1 MVMKEQNQRIS
12 GQIRQHGFQDPY
24 VETEIR
30 IVTTNQHQ
38 GVQKRELKGRAIHMN
53 EARFPTIC
61 AWKFLIAYAKTI
73 YSYR

>member
-1 MVMKEQNQRIS
+1 
-12 GQIRQHGFQDPY
+12 
-24 VETEIR
+24 
-30 IVTTNQHQ
+30 
-38 GVQKRELKGRAIHMN
+38 MN